1 MFYWKEPSCLYVA
14 PVNGFCN
21 NHIIESHE
29 CFEIKQDVIKA
40 FNSYCREKGFVPVSE
55 RKFIEQFKKIVFVR
69 ESRLTLFT
77 KEHREGERFRVWRG
91 VELIGDVSK
100 TQFSTKRDNS
110 IPPNP
115 DVQGPQTQLEKTG
128 KYTKSTDP
136 GLLGQ
141 CGHESG
147 DEG

>member
-1 MFYWKEPSCLYVA
+1 M
-14 PVNGFCN
+14 
-21 NHIIESHE
+21 
-29 CFEIKQDVIKA
+29 
-40 FNSYCREKGFVPVSE
+40 
-55 RKFIEQFKKIVFVR
+55 VFVR

-77 KEHREGERFRVWRG
+77 REHPEGDRFRVWMG
-91 VELIGDVSK
+91 VELVGGFDK
-100 TQFSTKRDNS
+100 TWFTEKRDISN
-110 IPPNP
+110 PVNP